1 MLPTQPSMCCR
12 YLCIAL
18 NLMAQERDQRWG
30 DFGLSCAFLGD
41 LQRSRR
47 SWDWNHISQWSSFVF
62 FTQVWLYQ
70 PSIVL
75 FFFCFFNMPHALLPT
90 GYRIF
95 FLSTVL
101 LYFFKGVLEM
111 TLQKD
116 ARFKSFIQQK
126 ILKHTIK
133 LAILIFSVLL
143 NILISDFKP
152 CCSL

>member
-1 MLPTQPSMCCR
+1 MTSVFLALSLEISKGQGDPGTGIISLSGALLCFLLKCGPNSLACC
-12 YLCIAL
+12 
-18 NLMAQERDQRWG
+18 W
-30 DFGLSCAFLGD
+30 
-41 LQRSRR
+41 
-47 SWDWNHISQWSSFVF
+47 F
-62 FTQVWLYQ
+62 FSL
-70 PSIVL
+70 
-75 FFFCFFNMPHALLPT
+75 FFNMPHALLPT

-101 LYFFKGVLEM
+101 LYVCKGVLEM

-116 ARFKSFIQQK
+116 ARLKSFIQQK

-133 LAILIFSVLL
+133 LAILIFSVLS